1 MPLWVVKPSLTE
13 ICSSPS
19 STMKK
24 KGVDG
29 DAPSLPEDIIRNI
42 LKRLPVKSLMR
53 FQCVC
58 KHWRN
63 LFKSPSFIVDH
74 LHHSTLQNPYLLSQL
89 HGWDAPSNL
98 YLLDSDMQVRE
109 FQHPP
114 LLDYVKRGKIVDSSN
129 GLLSVEIN
137 KYYVS
142 PHFFLVWNPAIREIR
157 LLPEANFRED
167 YCFYFIGFGFSPVIN
182 DYKIVVTYVF
192 EDYIELSAVKVY
204 SLNSGIWKDV
214 KVTLDGS
221 VRLSSQGVTVNG
233 VMFWF
238 VSNLVG
244 LDTYDDDEKRIASF
258 DLATEV
264 FTVIP
269 VPEQRSTSW
278 LTVYEEKL
286 AMVSHSVIGNTE
298 HCVIDLWVMEE
309 GIGASGE
316 RWSWTKKYTSS
327 PYPRLLYPVT
337 IWRNEIVCKVSR
349 PRGNT
354 EDGVEVV
361 ENDEPTTVLFNLTTK
376 KCKVFAISKFDY
388 HHLVIDYAESL
399 VPVGGMKSLANFL

>member
-1 MPLWVVKPSLTE
+1 
-13 ICSSPS
+13 
-19 STMKK
+19 MKK

-109 FQHPP
+109 FQDPP
-114 LLDYVKRGKIVDSSN
+114 LLDYVKRG
-129 GLLSVEIN
+129 
-137 KYYVS
+137 
-142 PHFFLVWNPAIREIR
+142 
-157 LLPEANFRED
+157 
-167 YCFYFIGFGFSPVIN
+167 
-182 DYKIVVTYVF
+182 T
-192 EDYIELSAVKVY
+192 
-204 SLNSGIWKDV
+204 WKDV

-264 FTVIP
+264 LTVIP

-286 AMVSHSVIGNTE
+286 AMVSHSVIGNRE

-327 PYPRLLYPVT
+327 PYPRLLYPVI